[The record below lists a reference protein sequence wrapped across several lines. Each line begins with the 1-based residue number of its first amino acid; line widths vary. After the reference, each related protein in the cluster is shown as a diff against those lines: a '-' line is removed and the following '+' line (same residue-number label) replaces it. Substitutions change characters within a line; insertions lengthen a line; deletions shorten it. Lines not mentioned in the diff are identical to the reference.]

1 MEKKKKSKVN
11 MEKHKGLFL
20 QIGFVMAIALA
31 LAAFEW
37 TTTEKGTRGL
47 GKIVDVKFEDE
58 QIPITQH
65 NRPKPNQPQN
75 QTQIAQVVEIVK
87 DDIEL
92 DNEMEAM
99 DMGADLE
106 TEIEAV
112 EIPDETVE
120 DEIFFIVE
128 VMPKFPGG
136 ELALRKYVAQNIR
149 YPNAARENDIQGK
162 VYVRFVVNEDGTV
175 GDVTILR
182 GVDPLLDN
190 EAVRVIKTLPVWQPG
205 RQLNKTVK
213 VYYTMPISFK
223 LQD

>member
-1 MEKKKKSKVN
+1 MWFGVN
-11 MEKHKGLFL
+11 N
-20 QIGFVMAIALA
+20 
-31 LAAFEW
+31 
-37 TTTEKGTRGL
+37 L

-65 NRPKPNQPQN
+65 NRPKPNQPQK

-175 GDVTILR
+175 GDVTVLR